1 MTRVWTNRVFHL
13 LYPAGICGKFSFFD
27 RNLAIGRVPWQVYQ
41 HKWQDANCVLKGEK
55 FHAWFALAEG
65 GETIQLPI
73 WVNTSLEVLV
83 SQWLATRE
91 AWDRRIAAR
100 ALEGKVLAP
109 KMKQRHVTWNDLQTN
124 FGLFWRHFRFH
135 LLSSAFTI
143 RWGIQ
148 KIEKYARLSR
158 KYSYLYVH
166 IGYNKYI
173 YAIIYI
179 SKCKRKK
186 ISLFSWFPAWLP
198 NLRIPSWL
206 TQNALWL
213 WTWTIIESLHLQGFL
228 PRLRGNGMSFW
239 QSAWP
244 LKQNNWPYA
253 LGRVPSTSLWWGSCL
268 GLRHSC
274 LFIYIYVILLYII
287 YVLGLF
293 STLKGSI
300 SLSKYIIR

>member
-166 IGYNKYI
+166 IGYN
-173 YAIIYI
+173 
-179 SKCKRKK
+179 
-186 ISLFSWFPAWLP
+186 
-198 NLRIPSWL
+198 
-206 TQNALWL
+206 
-213 WTWTIIESLHLQGFL
+213 
-228 PRLRGNGMSFW
+228 
-239 QSAWP
+239 
-244 LKQNNWPYA
+244 
-253 LGRVPSTSLWWGSCL
+253 
-268 GLRHSC
+268 
-274 LFIYIYVILLYII
+274 IYIYML
-287 YVLGLF
+287 
-293 STLKGSI
+293 
-300 SLSKYIIR
+300 